1 MSDLLAVFAAAD
13 EDHDYELL
21 DKIAAFRPHR
31 VTVLIEARDSD
42 LVGQESGVGEALRQR
57 LAQLMAA
64 IEGQTGATVLGL
76 AGERSQLL
84 GWRFDREL
92 AARTPV
98 PA

>member
-1 MSDLLAVFAAAD
+1 
-13 EDHDYELL
+13 
-21 DKIAAFRPHR
+21 
-31 VTVLIEARDSD
+31 
-42 LVGQESGVGEALRQR
+42 
-57 LAQLMAA
+57 MAA

>member
-1 MSDLLAVFAAAD
+1 MSDLLAIFAAAD
-13 EDHDYELL
+13 QDHDHELL
-21 DKIAAFRPHR
+21 NEIAAYRPHR
-31 VTVLIEARDSD
+31 VTVLIESRGTDLAREDSGAD
-42 LVGQESGVGEALRQR
+42 DALRQR